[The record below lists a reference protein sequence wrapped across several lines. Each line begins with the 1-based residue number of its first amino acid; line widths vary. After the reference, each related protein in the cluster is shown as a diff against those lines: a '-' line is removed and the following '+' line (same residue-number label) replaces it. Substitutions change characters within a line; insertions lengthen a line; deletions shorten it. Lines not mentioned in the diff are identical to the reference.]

1 MLAFSARVVAKRL
14 FSLCIGMVVSPP
26 HCDRQKAMG
35 IVRRRITGKYRR
47 AILRRCL
54 NRLPHLSRLG
64 VAAGVEGTRFHAR
77 AFRSEIVPSGLNV
90 VMQFF
95 CRVDPLGILSIKAT
109 HLPAISRIPLRRICA
124 ITATIGF
131 VPLLSGVAD
140 LFVLRLRDVFEIGRR
155 GRFPCDWLTTL
166 RRRRLGAGVP
176 GGLPCFPLIAG
187 SITSVFA
194 IVIFIKGVA

>member
-64 VAAGVEGTRFHAR
+64 VANLSVRIANVITVFIGLVS
-77 AFRSEIVPSGLNV
+77 RSKHS
-90 VMQFF
+90 
-95 CRVDPLGILSIKAT
+95 LSTEVKA
-109 HLPAISRIPLRRICA
+109 SRIGIGTKHSFCIFWRILETYRCRQPNLRR
-124 ITATIGF
+124 G
-131 VPLLSGVAD
+131 
-140 LFVLRLRDVFEIGRR
+140 
-155 GRFPCDWLTTL
+155 
-166 RRRRLGAGVP
+166 RLGAGVP
-176 GGLPCFPLIAG
+176 GGFPCFPLIAG
-187 SITSVFA
+187 SLPSDFPMVF
-194 IVIFIKGVA
+194 FIKGVAKKLDRSEPLLKSLPHRLVIHIPSPWL